1 MCIRVNDRIRLVV
14 SIMAKKKFPTF
25 KPRFQAVYEEK
36 RQKLGIREAATKAFK
51 EVLGPIEVKK
61 QLGGYLIVYD
71 PFEITAS
78 DDENDFLRAATE
90 LADSLHD
97 TNPPHQ
103 SNQFLPHDQ
112 DVKLLDT
119 IEQILSDSENTDIL
133 FENDE
138 QYGQLVEVVDVAMRA
153 TQPLFDLSGHITSE
167 AIHAGKQAA
176 YKLSKTWPLR

>member
-1 MCIRVNDRIRLVV
+1 
-14 SIMAKKKFPTF
+14 MAKKPFPTF
-25 KPRFQAVYEEK
+25 KPRFIAVFEEK
-36 RQKLGIREAATKAFK
+36 RCKLGIREAATEALK
-51 EVLGPIEVKK
+51 EILGPIEVTKI
-61 QLGGYLIVYD
+61 LGGYIVEYH
-71 PFEITAS
+71 PFRFETT
-78 DDENDFLRAATE
+78 DDENDFLQEATK
-90 LADSLHD
+90 LTDRIRD

-138 QYGQLVEVVDVAMRA
+138 QYGQLVEVVDIAMRA
-153 TQPLFDLSGHITSE
+153 THPLFDLGGHITSE
-167 AIHAGKQAA
+167 AINAGRQAA

>member
-1 MCIRVNDRIRLVV
+1 
-14 SIMAKKKFPTF
+14 MAKRKFPTF

-36 RQKLGIREAATKAFK
+36 RQKLGIREAATEALRK
-51 EVLGPIEVKK
+51 VLGPTRVQER
-61 QLGGYLIVYD
+61 LDGYLIIYD
-71 PFEITAS
+71 PYEIDAS
-78 DDENDFLRAATE
+78 NDENDFLRAATE
-90 LADSLHD
+90 LADSIHD
-97 TNPPHQ
+97 TNPPYQ